1 MSLSKLAIWLGVLV
15 IAIGFFVGDLSAQVS
30 GRIVGRVTDSSTG
43 NYLPGAN
50 VMIKGTNM
58 GAATGRQGE
67 FVISNVPPGSY
78 TLVVSY
84 IGYEEFS
91 TSVSVTVGGTTRQD
105 VALKVSYVEMEQ
117 VVVEGIR
124 QGQVK
129 ALSQQR
135 TSATIQNVVAQE
147 MIERF
152 PDENTADVLKRIPG
166 VYIQNSLGEGRFA
179 LIRGTDPRL
188 NIITVNGE
196 KLATNRTEE
205 RYPQLDIIGS
215 SQLASVEVTKALT
228 PDMDGDAI
236 GGSINL
242 VTRSAFDYPGRR
254 IDITV
259 GSGYANIDAKPIG
272 QGKIHFSNVFGANR
286 KLGFSITANWD
297 QKERGTHN
305 TEPRWADKEDINK
318 NKIPFALTEVTLM
331 DYNSTFTRYGLG
343 GSLEYRLSE
352 NHQWNLRGLYSL
364 FRDETFRPRM
374 RLRVD
379 RGKYLN
385 PEGTLTQDSR
395 IVRDHT
401 WRIENLYQQNYSF
414 GGLHKFGNMTLDYT
428 AAYSYADEKHP
439 DQYLSEWDFDK
450 KVNLALDLSLPEA
463 PKWTFANIADSLQY
477 DPTLYTLSQFD
488 YRSTTATNTITTGAA
503 NFKMPYNLFSLPAE
517 LKLGIKANMS
527 KKDRDEDRWRYKW
540 TGKTKI
546 KLNQLA
552 SDEEEKDFF
561 NGEYEIFG
569 PVPDQ
574 KKVADFIKAYKPD
587 SISAELRY
595 WDSEGQNFVANEMVY
610 AYYAMTTV
618 NVGKFMFLGGLRHEF
633 TQNEYDGTQLFF
645 NDKGAFSSME
655 RVKAKRDYN
664 NILPMVHLRYRL
676 TPMTNVRLAYTH
688 AIARPNYWDY
698 APYFFVDPSGKKI
711 DAGNPD
717 LKPTTSKNVDLM
729 FEHYFG
735 GIGIASGGFF
745 YKKLDDIIYVE
756 TSKVVGG
763 TWDGF
768 TKEQAINGGSAN
780 LFGFELN
787 WQQEFSFLP
796 GFLSGFGIYANYTH
810 TWSDAEMLGREGVL
824 PGQAGDV
831 ANASLAYE
839 KYGFSA
845 RLSASYRDKFIVAVG
860 QDKPRDEWMDKHL
873 QIDFSATY
881 NILPWMQAYFE
892 AINLTNEP
900 SYKYLGERSR
910 PLVVE
915 YFSWW
920 MKGGLKFRFG
930 S

>member
-1 MSLSKLAIWLGVLV
+1 MVVLV
-15 IAIGFFVGDLSAQVS
+15 AMSVQADESGIVS
-30 GRIVGRVTDSSTG
+30 GKVYDDNSKEF
-43 NYLPGAN
+43 LPGAN
-50 VMIKGTNM
+50 VMLKGTSY
-58 GAATGRQGE
+58 GAVTNREGRY
-67 FVISNVPPGSY
+67 VIANVPAGTY
-78 TLVVSY
+78 TLSVTY
-84 IGYEEFS
+84 IGYETFS
-91 TSVSVTVGGTTRQD
+91 TEVTVAAGASVKQD
-105 VALKVSYVEMEQ
+105 VALKVSYVDIGQ
-117 VVVEGIR
+117 VVVTGIR

-147 MIERF
+147 QMERF
-152 PDENTADVLKRIPG
+152 PDENTADVLKRISG
-166 VYIQNSLGEGRFA
+166 VYIQYSSGEGRFA

-254 IDITV
+254 IDITA
-259 GSGYANIDAKPIG
+259 GSGYANLDAKPIG
-272 QGKIHFSNVFGANR
+272 QGKIHYSNVFGNNR
-286 KLGFSITANWD
+286 KLGLTFTANWD
-297 QKERGTHN
+297 QKQRGAHN

-318 NKIPFALTEVTLM
+318 NKIPFALSEVTLM
-331 DYNSTFTRYGLG
+331 DYNSTFTRYGVG
-343 GSLEYRLSE
+343 GGLEYRLSD

-364 FRDETFRPRM
+364 FRDDTWRGRN

-379 RGKYLN
+379 RGKYLS
-385 PEGTLTQDSR
+385 PDGWLTQDSR

-401 WRIENLYQQNYSF
+401 WRIEYLYQQNYSF
-414 GGLHKFGNMTLDYT
+414 GGLHKFGTATLDYT
-428 AAYSYADEKHP
+428 AAYSFANEEHP

-488 YRSTTATNTITTGAA
+488 YRNTTASNTITTGAA
-503 NFKMPYNLFSLPAE
+503 NFKMPYHLLGNPAE
-517 LKLGIKANMS
+517 FKIGIKATRS

-540 TGKTKI
+540 TGKRKI
-546 KLNQLA
+546 KLNELV
-552 SDEEEKDFF
+552 SSEEETDFF
-561 NGEYEIFG
+561 NGEYKVFG
-569 PVPDQ
+569 PVPD
-574 KKVADFIKAYKPD
+574 KDKVADFLKAYKND
-587 SISAELRY
+587 SMSVELRY
-595 WDSEGQNFVANEMVY
+595 WDSEGQNYVANEGVY

-618 NVGKFMFLGGLRHEF
+618 NIGKFMFLGGWRHEF
-633 TQNEYDGTQLFF
+633 TQNDYDGTQLFF

-655 RVKAKRDYN
+655 RVKEKRDYN
-664 NILPMVHLRYRL
+664 NILPMAHLRYRL
-676 TPMTNVRLAYTH
+676 TPMTNLRFAYTH
-688 AIARPNYWDY
+688 AISRPNYWDY

-711 DAGNPD
+711 DSGNPD

-729 FEHYFG
+729 FEHYFSG
-735 GIGIASGGFF
+735 VGVASGGLF

-756 TSKVVGG
+756 TSKVSGG

-780 LFGFELN
+780 LYGFELN
-787 WQQEFSFLP
+787 WQQELSFLP
-796 GFLSGFGIYANYTH
+796 GFLSGFGIYTNYTH

-831 ANASLAYE
+831 GNVSLSYE

-873 QIDFSATY
+873 QVDFSATY
-881 NILPWMQAYFE
+881 NILPWMQAYFD

-900 SYKYLGERSR
+900 SYKYLGERAR

-920 MKGGLKFRFG
+920 LKGGLKFRFG

>member
-1 MSLSKLAIWLGVLV
+1 MKVRNTLFALFTLILLFAFCFTSLN
-15 IAIGFFVGDLSAQVS
+15 AQVTGVIS
-30 GRIVGRVTDSSTG
+30 GRVTDAGSG
-43 NYLPGAN
+43 DFLPGAN
-50 VMIKGTNM
+50 VMIKGTNF
-58 GAATGRQGE
+58 GAASGREGE
-67 FVISNVPPGSY
+67 FTIANVPPGNY
-78 TLVVSY
+78 TLTVSY

-91 TSVSVTVGGTTRQD
+91 TSISVEAGKTTRQNL
-105 VALKVSYVEMEQ
+105 ALKVSYVQMEQ

-124 QGQVK
+124 QGQIK

-147 MIERF
+147 QIERF

-166 VYIQNSLGEGRFA
+166 IYIQNSLGEGRFA

-196 KLATNRTEE
+196 KLATNRTEQ

-215 SQLASVEVTKALT
+215 SQLASVEVVKALT

-242 VTRSAFDYPGRR
+242 VTRSAFDYVGRR
-254 IDITV
+254 IDVTL
-259 GSGYANIDAKPIG
+259 GSGYANIDGKAIG
-272 QGKIHFSNVFGANR
+272 QGKVHFSNVFGANR
-286 KLGFSITANWD
+286 NFGFTFTANWD

-305 TEPRWADKEDINK
+305 TEPRWSDKEDVNK
-318 NKIPFALTEVTLM
+318 TKIPFALTEVTLM

-343 GSLEYRLSE
+343 GGFEYRLSD
-352 NHQWNLRGLYSL
+352 NHQWNIRGIYSL
-364 FRDETFRPRM
+364 FQDETWRGRN

-379 RGKYLN
+379 RGKYLS
-385 PEGTLTQDSR
+385 PDGLLTQDSR

-401 WRIENLYQQNYSF
+401 YRVEDLFQQQYSF
-414 GGLHKFGNMTLDYT
+414 GGLHKFGTMSLDYT
-428 AAYSYADEKHP
+428 VAYSYADEQHP
-439 DQYLSEWDFDK
+439 HQYAPEWDFDK
-450 KVNLALDLSLPEA
+450 KVNLSLDLSLPEA
-463 PKWTFANIADSLQY
+463 PKWTFANVDDELQY
-477 DPTLYTLSQFD
+477 DPSQYTFSQID
-488 YRSTTATNTITTGAA
+488 YRNTTASNAITSGSA
-503 NFKMPYNLFSLPAE
+503 NFKMPYNLAGLPAE
-517 LKLGIKANMS
+517 LKLGVKGTFS

-540 TGKTKI
+540 TGDKFKMT
-546 KLNQLA
+546 QYV
-552 SDEEEKDFF
+552 SSEEQKAFF
-561 NGEYEIFG
+561 NGEYDLFG
-569 PVPDQ
+569 PVADQ
-574 KKVADFIKAYKPD
+574 KKIEQFFKANRD
-587 SISAELRY
+587 DLLQGEVRY
-595 WDSEGQNFVANEMVY
+595 WDSEGQNFLANEGVY
-610 AYYAMTTV
+610 AYFAMTTV
-618 NVGKFMFLGGLRHEF
+618 NMGKFMFLGGFRHEF
-633 TQNEYDGTQLFF
+633 THNEYEGNRLFF
-645 NDKGAFSSME
+645 DDKGAFSSLE
-655 RVKAKRDYN
+655 RVEAERDYN
-664 NILPMVHLRYRL
+664 NILPMAHLRYRI
-676 TPMTNVRLAYTH
+676 TPMTNARLAYTQ

-698 APYFFVDPSGKKI
+698 APYFFVDPKGKQI
-711 DAGNPD
+711 RSGNPD

-729 FEHYFG
+729 LEHYFT

-745 YKKLDDIIYVE
+745 YKKLDGIIYVQ

-768 TKEQAINGGSAN
+768 TQEQAINGGSAN
-780 LFGFELN
+780 LYGFELN
-787 WQQEFSFLP
+787 WQQELSFLP

-831 ANASLAYE
+831 ANASLSYE

-860 QDKPRDEWMDKHL
+860 QDKPRDQWLDKHMQL
-873 QIDFSATY
+873 DFSASY

-900 SYKYLGERSR
+900 SYKYLGERER

-930 S
+930 N

>member
-1 MSLSKLAIWLGVLV
+1 MKISNAKFLFFSLIIL
-15 IAIGFFVGDLSAQVS
+15 LSFSFTSLNAQVTGS
-30 GRIVGRVTDSSTG
+30 ITGRVTDTSNG
-43 NYLPGAN
+43 GFLPGAN
-50 VMIKGTNM
+50 VMIKGTNF
-58 GAATGRQGE
+58 GDASDREGE
-67 FVISNVPPGSY
+67 YVIANIPPGNY
-78 TLVVSY
+78 TLMVSY
-84 IGYEEFS
+84 IGYETFS
-91 TSVSVTVGGTTRQD
+91 TDVNVTAGATTKQD
-105 VALKVSYVEMEQ
+105 IALKVSYVEMEQ

-135 TSATIQNVVAQE
+135 TSTTIQNVVAQE
-147 MIERF
+147 QIERF

-179 LIRGTDPRL
+179 LVRGTDPRL

-254 IDITV
+254 IDATL

-286 KLGFSITANWD
+286 KLGLTITANWD

-331 DYNSTFTRYGLG
+331 DYNSTFTRYGIG
-343 GSLEYRLSE
+343 GGLEYRLSD
-352 NHQWNLRGLYSL
+352 NHQWNIRGIYSL
-364 FRDETFRPRM
+364 FQDETWRGRN

-379 RGKYLN
+379 RGKYLS
-385 PEGTLTQDSR
+385 PDGLLTQDSR

-428 AAYSYADEKHP
+428 AAYSYADEQHP

-450 KVNLALDLSLPEA
+450 KVNLSLDLSLPEA
-463 PKWTFANIADSLQY
+463 PKWTFANVDNAVQY
-477 DPTLYTLSQFD
+477 DPTQYTLSQFD
-488 YRSTTATNTITTGAA
+488 YRNTSATNTITTGSA

-517 LKLGIKANMS
+517 LKLGVKGTFS

-540 TGKTKI
+540 TGKI
-546 KLNQLA
+546 KVKMNQLVG
-552 SDEEEKDFF
+552 DEEEKDFF
-561 NGEYEIFG
+561 NGEYDLFG
-569 PVPDQ
+569 PVADQ
-574 KKVADFIKAYKPD
+574 EKVEDFIKAYKSD
-587 SISAELRY
+587 SMSVDLRY
-595 WDSEGQNFVANEMVY
+595 WDSEGQNFLANEGVY
-610 AYYAMTTV
+610 AYYAMTSVTM
-618 NVGKFMFLGGLRHEF
+618 GKFMFLGGLRHEF
-633 TQNEYDGTQLFF
+633 TQNDYDGTRLFF
-645 NDKGAFSSME
+645 DDKGAFSSME
-655 RVKAKRDYN
+655 RVNDQRNYN
-664 NILPMVHLRYRL
+664 NFLPMVHVRYRL
-676 TPMTNVRLAYTH
+676 TPMTNIRWAYTQ

-711 DAGNPD
+711 ETGNPD
-717 LKPTTSKNVDLM
+717 LKPTTSQNVDLM
-729 FEHYFG
+729 FEHYFS

-745 YKKLDDIIYVE
+745 FKKLDDIIYVQ

-768 TKEQAINGGSAN
+768 TQEQAINGGSAN
-780 LFGFELN
+780 LFGLELN
-787 WQQEFSFLP
+787 WQQELSFLP
-796 GFLSGFGIYANYTH
+796 SFLSGFGVYANYTH
-810 TWSDAEMLGREGVL
+810 TWSDAEMLGRDGVL

-831 ANASLAYE
+831 ANASLGYE

-845 RLSASYRDKFIVAVG
+845 RLSASYRDKFIVTVG
-860 QDKPRDEWMDKHL
+860 QDKPRDQWMDKHL
-873 QIDFSATY
+873 QLDFSATY
-881 NILPWMQAYFE
+881 NIFPWMQAYFD

-920 MKGGLKFRFG
+920 MKGGLKFKFG